1 MPARIL
7 SCVLAVTAMPALA
20 KHGFAAPSLPAVDV

>member
-1 MPARIL
+1 MLARIL
-7 SCVLAVTAMPALA
+7 SGMLVTAMPALA